1 MAMTRCMSLLLTLA
15 LLCCAPAPFADE
27 TEPAAPTVAAIGP
40 DGKQH
45 VAVLGGSSF
54 FRPKHIVVKVNVPV
68 ELSVR
73 REPGIVPHTFVL
85 KIPEAGIAIDESIG
99 TAPKVFAF
107 TPTAVG
113 KFAFYCRNRLLF
125 FKSHRDKG
133 MEGVLEVVP

>member
-1 MAMTRCMSLLLTLA
+1 MTRCMSLLLALA

-27 TEPAAPTVAAIGP
+27 TEPAAPTVADIGP

-45 VAVLGGSSF
+45 MAVLGGSSF

-68 ELSVR
+68 ELSVQ

-99 TAPKVFAF
+99 TDPKVFAF